1 MKIRPLD
8 SRNKLEIHDLIMED
22 PSVNI
27 FLLERLLHGNIQ
39 GWGIEEWHGVFVD
52 RKLIAISFCGGR
64 KKPLTR
70 AKLFTGYG
78 SLKACNII
86 SEFQKKRGGFEMAI
100 GEDQFIQSIVD
111 SQSSD
116 IVFNYEQDYL
126 TCTKKD
132 LNTDGSVL
140 QIEPAQMSDF
150 EEIYINSGLMI
161 FEDLGYNP
169 CKTQPNIQKELITKR
184 IEENRILISKIENRI
199 AFQIEVGV
207 MLSVGC
213 QVGSTYIPISFRG
226 KGLSTQYMRG
236 ACGYL
241 LEKTQSVNL
250 YVHIANIPA
259 QRCYQKTGFQKIAKY
274 RLVKYQ

>member
-8 SRNKLEIHDLIMED
+8 SRNKLEIHDLIMKD

-39 GWGIEEWHGVFVD
+39 GWGMEEWHGVFSD
-52 RKLIAISFCGGR
+52 GELIAVSFCGGR
-64 KKPLTR
+64 QKPLTR

-78 SLKACNII
+78 SLRTCNVL

-100 GEDQFIQSIVD
+100 GEDRFIQSIVD
-111 SQSSD
+111 NQQPNL
-116 IVFNYEQDYL
+116 IFNYEQDYM

-132 LNTDGSVL
+132 LDSNGSVL
-140 QIEPAQMSDF
+140 HIEPAQMSDF
-150 EEIYINSGLMI
+150 EEIYTNSGLMI
-161 FEDLGYNP
+161 LEDLGYNP
-169 CKTQPNIQKELITKR
+169 CETQPQRQKELIAKR
-184 IEENRILISKIENRI
+184 IEEHRILTAKIENKI

-213 QVGSTYIPISFRG
+213 QVGSTYIPSHFRG
-226 KGLSTQYMRG
+226 QGLSTQYMRG
-236 ACGYL
+236 TCRYL
-241 LEKTQSVNL
+241 LEQTQSVNL
-250 YVHIANIPA
+250 YVHTDNIPA
-259 QRCYQKTGFQKIAKY
+259 QRCYQKTGFRKIAKY

>member
-1 MKIRPLD
+1 MQIRPLD
-8 SRNKLEIHDLIMED
+8 SRNKLEIHDLIMKD
-22 PSVNI
+22 PNVNI

-64 KKPLTR
+64 NKPLTR

-78 SLKACNII
+78 SLKACTII
-86 SEFQKKRGGFEMAI
+86 SEFQKKRGGFDMAI

-111 SQSSD
+111 NQNSAV
-116 IVFNYEQDYL
+116 VFNYEQDYM

-132 LNTDGSVL
+132 LKTDGSVL
-140 QIEPAQMSDF
+140 AIETAQMYDF
-150 EEIYINSGLMI
+150 EEIYRNSGLMI
-161 FEDLGYNP
+161 LEDLGYNP
-169 CKTQPNIQKELITKR
+169 CETQPKRQKELIKKR
-184 IEENRILISKIENRI
+184 IEEKRILVAKIKSSI

-207 MLSVGC
+207 MLSLGC
-213 QVGSTYIPISFRG
+213 QVGSTYIPASYRG
-226 KGLSTQYMRG
+226 QGLSSQYMKG
-236 ACGYL
+236 ACEYL
-241 LEKTQSVNL
+241 LEQTQSVNL
-250 YVHIANIPA
+250 YVHTGNIPA